1 MEFTQYSCPVCGERF
16 KNGDDVVVC
25 PDCGAPHHRE
35 CYEKIE
41 NCFFADK
48 HREGFNFESSGSGE
62 DSGSDEAAE
71 GVIKC
76 PRCQAEND
84 RTAFYCKTCGFP
96 FNSEDRTN
104 GDGPDRTDQQTN
116 RAQGMP
122 FGFGTAGNPMY
133 DPLAGL
139 KSDDEIADN
148 VKVGEAAKFIGQST
162 PYYLPM
168 FSRLKQYGSARF
180 NFSAFF
186 LSGAFFIYRKM
197 YVLGIILSLLMIGIT
212 VGSTCITMA
221 NTWMYDMSYTDLL
234 NGLTSNS
241 LGFEKTAAVF
251 ASAGLNLLRVGIMV
265 FSGLF
270 ANKLYYRHCTKQ
282 INRIKSEHK
291 EGDLNKTLESK
302 GGVNLA
308 MAISFFASYAVIYEI
323 CNVYLMMTL

>member
-25 PDCGAPHHRE
+25 PDCGAPHHRQ
-35 CYEKIE
+35 CYEKLD

-148 VKVGEAAKFIGQST
+148 VKVGEAAKFIGKST

-180 NFSAFF
+180 NFSAVFH
-186 LSGAFFIYRKM
+186 LPQNVCAGHYTVAADDRHYRRLHLHHNGEHM
-197 YVLGIILSLLMIGIT
+197 DVRHGIHRS
-212 VGSTCITMA
+212 
-221 NTWMYDMSYTDLL
+221 
-234 NGLTSNS
+234 
-241 LGFEKTAAVF
+241 
-251 ASAGLNLLRVGIMV
+251 
-265 FSGLF
+265 
-270 ANKLYYRHCTKQ
+270 
-282 INRIKSEHK
+282 IKR
-291 EGDLNKTLESK
+291 LNKQ
-302 GGVNLA
+302 LA
-308 MAISFFASYAVIYEI
+308 RI
-323 CNVYLMMTL
+323 